1 MVAFRGYSMAYAVHA
16 SSAPDAY
23 SEGARVI
30 LDIAKRLFAEHGF
43 NAVSVNRI
51 ARRAGVS
58 KANVFHHFGSKDAL
72 YLAVLRSACEDT
84 VGSLAQTRQSG
95 LAREDLWTFFASQLA
110 AMLENP
116 ASARLILREII
127 ESSDGR
133 ERTLAEQ
140 VFADYFTRLVR
151 IVSDGQ
157 AQGLLRSEFDPALL
171 AYLML
176 GANVFFFENHR
187 VTTHLAE
194 GRFARDPSQY
204 SRDAFELL
212 LRGALAA
219 PEPDSR
225 CRSVELR
232 TAS

>member
-1 MVAFRGYSMAYAVHA
+1 MAYASRA
-16 SSAPDAY
+16 SSAPESY
-23 SEGARVI
+23 GEGARVI

-43 NAVSVNRI
+43 NAASINRI
-51 ARRAGVS
+51 ARLAGVS

-95 LAREDLWTFFASQLA
+95 HADEDLWTFFSSQLA

-116 ASARLILREII
+116 VSARLILREII
-127 ESSDGR
+127 ESRDGR

-157 AQGLLRSEFDPALL
+157 AQGVLRTDFDPALL

-194 GRFARDPSQY
+194 GGFARDPSQY
-204 SRDAFELL
+204 SHDAFQLL
-212 LRGALAA
+212 LRGALAG
-219 PEPDSR
+219 PEPGSR
-225 CRSVELR
+225 SGSVEPR